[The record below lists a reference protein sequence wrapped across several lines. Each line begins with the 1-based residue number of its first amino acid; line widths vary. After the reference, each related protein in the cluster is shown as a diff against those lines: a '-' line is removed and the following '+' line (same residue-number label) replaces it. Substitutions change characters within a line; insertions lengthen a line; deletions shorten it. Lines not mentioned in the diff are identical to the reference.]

1 MHSCV
6 IRRKGFSWRFVDR
19 EAEARE
25 ILGLG
30 RAIRDREITIL
41 YGPKGCGKTTLL
53 LALANTLTSFRER
66 STEIHYVSMDEA
78 ERNINITST
87 NKDIIKDSKKRLAK
101 YIKPNEA

>member
-30 RAIRDREITIL
+30 RAIRDGEITIL
-41 YGPKGCGKTTLL
+41 
-53 LALANTLTSFRER
+53 
-66 STEIHYVSMDEA
+66 
-78 ERNINITST
+78 
-87 NKDIIKDSKKRLAK
+87 
-101 YIKPNEA
+101 